1 MDILESQQLYVNEK
15 KCEFCKP
22 KVAYLG
28 HIVSCEGVAVN
39 PEKVQAMV
47 DWPPPRAIKEI
58 RKFLAPQEGSVPL
71 EDEVEAAFHLLK
83 QTLLSTPVLA
93 IPNFDL
99 PFEVEVDASGFGIGA
114 ILSKAGVGPSP
125 FMRKS

>member
-1 MDILESQQLYVNEK
+1 MAFVNDFLIYSFSIDKYAQHLALVMDILESQQLYVNEK

-58 RKFLAPQEGSVPL
+58 RKFLGLTSYSRR
-71 EDEVEAAFHLLK
+71 FIRHY
-83 QTLLSTPVLA
+83 
-93 IPNFDL
+93 
-99 PFEVEVDASGFGIGA
+99 AS
-114 ILSKAGVGPSP
+114 LT
-125 FMRKS
+125 